1 MHSKSSCVSLTFGR
15 ETLLLVVD
23 VATLVVGGATLGGVV
38 VLTLGM
44 ETSFVL
50 PLVGKQ
56 PISLVDVA
64 TPVVDGAT
72 VEEGRCCSYLWYGNI
87 DKR

>member
-1 MHSKSSCVSLTFGR
+1 MSY
-15 ETLLLVVD
+15 LLVVG
-23 VATLVVGGATLGGVV
+23 VATLVVGGVTLGGVV

-56 PISLVDVA
+56 PFFVVDVA

-72 VEEGRCCSYLWYGNI
+72 VKEGRCCSYLWYGNI